1 MAAST
6 LTLADDVPANSTYG
20 LVSLKDTEAI
30 YRDQASTIAN
40 PRTLRIAHTVAKE
53 ANGVDR
59 HLIQV
64 VRTDDDTDG
73 LPVSGAIHV
82 VMAIPRT
89 GPTAANMQKEWEKL
103 KNFIESDWASLIGG
117 FYGD

>member
-6 LTLADDVPANSTYG
+6 LTLTDDVPANSTYG

-30 YRDQASTIAN
+30 YRDAASSLQS
-40 PRTLRIAHTVAKE
+40 PRTLRMAHTVAKE

-73 LPVSGAIHV
+73 MPVSGSVHV
-82 VMAIPRT
+82 VIAIPRT
-89 GPTAANMQKEWEKL
+89 GPTTANMLKEWEKL